1 MLFCKKNNL
10 KLINDSSLLKRISNS
25 VEFPNVYF
33 GSFDNKFFKIPE
45 FLLKNIMSDK
55 QDYFIFKEKNNKL
68 SNFFGF
74 VSGIK
79 VKKHNKLVEG
89 NLNVLKA
96 RFSDAAFFI
105 NEDKKKV

>member
-1 MLFCKKNNL
+1 
-10 KLINDSSLLKRISNS
+10 
-25 VEFPNVYF
+25 
-33 GSFDNKFFKIPE
+33 
-45 FLLKNIMSDK
+45 MSDK

-105 NEDKKKV
+105 NEDKKKGLINRVNQLKEIVFYEQAGSLYDRAKRIKNVIKFIYEKLGKKDDQFEKF